1 MAFDVPATEPPRTT
15 SLMAGDW
22 ITSSTITNLVER
34 DRFLFAT
41 RRRLLASLCQF
52 TTNSSGSY
60 QPAYA
65 IEVKTLPTASD
76 TIIIGIQA
84 TGACT
89 VRVIYNLSTFAVL
102 TTTAEEAM
110 VQTLTGIPINT
121 WSRLYI
127 EIKTNTGSPVTVHGI
142 YIAELILDAGQ
153 LP

>member
-1 MAFDVPATEPPRTT
+1 
-15 SLMAGDW
+15 MAGDW
-22 ITSSTITNLVER
+22 IKSSSMTSLVLR

-41 RRRLLASLCQF
+41 RRRLLASLCSF

-65 IEVKTLPTASD
+65 LEVKTLPTASD

-84 TGACT
+84 TGACS
-89 VRVIYNLSTFAVL
+89 VRVVYNFSTFVVL
-102 TTTAEEAM
+102 TTTAEESM
-110 VQTLTGIPINT
+110 VQTLAGIPINT
-121 WSRLYI
+121 WSRLFI

-142 YIAELILDAGQ
+142 YIAERVLNDSE

>member
-1 MAFDVPATEPPRTT
+1 MAFTVPDIEPPRTT
-15 SLMAGDW
+15 GLMAGDW
-22 ITSSTITNLVER
+22 IKSSSMTSLVER

-41 RRRLLASLCQF
+41 RRRLLASLCKF

-65 IEVKTLPTASD
+65 IEVKTLPTAID

-84 TGACT
+84 TGACS
-89 VRVIYNLSTFAVL
+89 VRVIYNISTFAVL
-102 TTTAEEAM
+102 TTTAEESK
-110 VQTLTGIPINT
+110 VETLTGIPINT

-142 YIAELILDAGQ
+142 YIAELVLDAGN

>member
-1 MAFDVPATEPPRTT
+1 MT
-15 SLMAGDW
+15 SLV
-22 ITSSTITNLVER
+22 LR

-41 RRRLLASLCQF
+41 RRRLLASLCSF

-65 IEVKTLPTASD
+65 LEVKTLPTASD

-84 TGACT
+84 TGACS
-89 VRVIYNLSTFAVL
+89 VRVIYNLSTFVVL
-102 TTTAEEAM
+102 TTTAEESM
-110 VQTLTGIPINT
+110 VQVLEGIPINT
-121 WSRLYI
+121 WSRLFI

-142 YIAELILDAGQ
+142 YIAEHVLNDSE